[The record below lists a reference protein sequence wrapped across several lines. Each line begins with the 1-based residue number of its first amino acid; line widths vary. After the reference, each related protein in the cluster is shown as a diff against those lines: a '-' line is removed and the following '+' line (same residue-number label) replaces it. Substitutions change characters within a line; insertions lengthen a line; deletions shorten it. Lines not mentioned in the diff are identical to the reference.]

1 MENGWNLFSNGYS
14 GGGGGGGCGSRGGQN
29 DSTCANVAWD
39 IWELGTTS
47 LHQVNASTGVLSGTA
62 TTNTDA
68 TTTEAACHTRIEASE
83 VHALM
88 FPHNKEN
95 TGDASLYAGGRSYYH
110 PDPHLMCLKLGKRH
124 YFEDATPTVDRHA
137 GAAGFKRGKPY
148 LYSGI
153 GGDGGGGG
161 LVVGQSSSEVVTVA
175 VPATVPRCQVE
186 GCHVVLVNAKEYH
199 RRHKVCEMH
208 SKAPKVVVLGLEQ
221 RFCQQCSRFHA
232 VSEFDESKRSC
243 RRRLAGHNERRRKS
257 SHLDHP
263 FPTRNPSQAGSRK
276 LKLNTVLN
284 KNKFMAIAIIYS
296 DADGAR
302 YKTISKVNSQDAI
315 LVCHGAT
322 ESDEQEPPGKNVWK
336 LVMHVSAGKQNAK
349 RATSPNKMAKPQC
362 MSYEVAR

>member
-1 MENGWNLFSNGYS
+1 MENSWNLFNNGYS
-14 GGGGGGGCGSRGGQN
+14 GGGGGGGGGRGGQN
-29 DSTCANVAWD
+29 DSTCSNVAWD

-68 TTTEAACHTRIEASE
+68 TTTTDAACRTRIEASE

-124 YFEDATPTVDRHA
+124 YFEDSTPTVDRPT

-148 LYSGI
+148 LYSGV
-153 GGDGGGGG
+153 GGGG
-161 LVVGQSSSEVVTVA
+161 LVGGQSSSEVVTVA
-175 VPATVPRCQVE
+175 VPATMPRCQVE
-186 GCHVVLVNAKEYH
+186 GCHVALVNAKEYH

-263 FPTRNPSQAGSRK
+263 FPTRNPSQDNTTMKYTCDNSTGRQILAYGRARKGFEQCDRDACMRIELEALGEHLQRTIASQVELIFNRLDDLEVGSR
-276 LKLNTVLN
+276 LAVQ
-284 KNKFMAIAIIYS
+284 
-296 DADGAR
+296 R
-302 YKTISKVNSQDAI
+302 KVDVFAEELDDLI
-315 LVCHGAT
+315 
-322 ESDEQEPPGKNVWK
+322 DERVAHFTKW
-336 LVMHVSAGKQNAK
+336 
-349 RATSPNKMAKPQC
+349 
-362 MSYEVAR
+362 EV